1 MKSFEILIPTYNR
14 GYYLKKNLEILSRI
28 INELNLLDKISI
40 CISDNN
46 STDKTGKYVKEFIN
60 NSCLNVKYVK
70 QDINTGYLKN
80 ISTVINQCNADYFML
95 LGDDDYVSLE
105 YLESAISLIKNDE
118 EIGCILPAFIGI
130 DEEGNIAPW
139 SGRDLG
145 CEQKYYTAGFENL
158 YKNSMRAHQLSGI
171 IIKNS
176 LIKGSLENAK
186 LTNLY
191 PQVFV
196 TSLACLKG
204 NTVHLPQYPIKV
216 TQTKKKD
223 WSYDRTGL
231 LAGIFENYKKL
242 GLSQRERFKCEKLW
256 INKASW
262 RITHDWYNPFKQIP
276 NIFILSLCKN
286 TSVYGHF
293 IHPFLITYHW
303 IKNGSKISYNL
314 LFKR

>member
-1 MKSFEILIPTYNR
+1 MKFQILIPSYNR
-14 GYYLKKNLEILSRI
+14 ANYLQKNLSVLSNILTSLSSRDVFTI
-28 INELNLLDKISI
+28 VIYDNHS
-40 CISDNN
+40 SDN
-46 STDKTGKYVKEFIN
+46 TEEIVKEFLKKAELEII
-60 NSCLNVKYVK
+60 YHK
-70 QDINTGYLKN
+70 QERNIGCRDNLIDI
-80 ISTVINQCNADYFML
+80 IIHSNADYFML
-95 LGDDDYVSLE
+95 LGDDDYLSQE
-105 YLESAISLIKNDE
+105 YLESAIDLLKNDE

-130 DEEGNIAPW
+130 DEEGNLAPW

-145 CEQKYYTAGFENL
+145 CEQKYYRAGFENL
-158 YKNSMRAHQLSGI
+158 YRNSMRAHQLSGI

-176 LIKGSLENAK
+176 LIKGCLEKAK

-204 NTVHLPQYPIKV
+204 NTVHLPQFPIKV

-231 LAGIFENYKKL
+231 LTGIFENYKKL

-293 IHPFLITYHW
+293 VHPFLITYHW

-314 LFKR
+314 LFRR